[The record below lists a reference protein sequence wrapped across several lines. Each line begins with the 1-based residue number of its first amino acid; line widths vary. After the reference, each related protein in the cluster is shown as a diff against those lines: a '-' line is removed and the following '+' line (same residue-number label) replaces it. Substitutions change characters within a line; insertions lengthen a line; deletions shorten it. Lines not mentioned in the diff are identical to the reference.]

1 MMGFILDPPP
11 IVRIFLAG
19 LITGAGGGIFYGWA
33 TYGGP
38 IVVSF
43 VGPVLFIGGGF
54 WLFTEIREVRAQ
66 SRPW

>member
-19 LITGAGGGIFYGWA
+19 LITGAGGGIFYGWS

-38 IVVSF
+38 LVASF
-43 VGPVLFIGGGF
+43 VGAALLIGGGF
-54 WLFTEIREVRAQ
+54 WLVTEIREMRAEL
-66 SRPW
+66 RRW